1 MAHVNRGSEAG
12 VFFTAATC
20 LLLVYKLCF
29 SLLIVSLCFVAI
41 TLLEHQNKTET
52 ATTITTATKRNEE
65 ECSAFFFVVVVVCT
79 FLNSRLLFFF
89 FCFILTLLFPV
100 CTPCFFFPPFFSH
113 GVLLFVFVGKKFNID
128 RSLPF

>member
-65 ECSAFFFVVVVVCT
+65 ECSAFFFFVVVVCT

-89 FCFILTLLFPV
+89 LFYFDLTL
-100 CTPCFFFPPFFSH
+100 PCLHTFFFPPPFFSH